1 MGALF
6 GLVEK
11 LFEAARSLP
20 AVRRDMKRK
29 GTLRKLLDDPKFRW
43 RSITTLARSI
53 GASEDATRELLVSIG
68 ARASVGQGE
77 EMWGLRSRVDA
88 AEDAGEARE
97 G

>member
-1 MGALF
+1 MGALL

-11 LFEAARSLP
+11 LLEAARSLP

-29 GTLRKLLDDPKFRW
+29 GTLRKLLQDPKLQW
-43 RSITTLARSI
+43 RSITTLARSV

-77 EMWGLRSRVDA
+77 EMWGLRARVDA
-88 AEDAGEARE
+88 ADGAGEARE